1 MNFWKVSVL
10 CDDETKD
17 SFIVKSPYTK
27 PRTKEILLSVHPEY
41 KKMSLKKVPR
51 PSWCKPW
58 EGECL

>member
-10 CDDETKD
+10 YDDETKD